1 MKLGLTDTAL
11 RDAHQSLLATR
22 MRTAD
27 MLPIAEALDSAGY
40 YSLEVWGGATFDTA
54 LRFLKEDPWE
64 RLRLLKHHI
73 TKTPLQMLLRGQ
85 NVLGYRHYA
94 DDVVTRF
101 CEKAVEHGMDIFRI
115 FDAVND
121 TRNMET
127 AIRAVKGAGGHV
139 QGTICYTVSPVF
151 TDDSVVKMAKELD
164 EMGADSI
171 CLKDMAG
178 LLDPESCFRLI
189 TAIKAAVNLPV
200 ALHSHCTSGMADMA
214 YMRAIEA
221 GVDSVDTAI
230 SSLCHSTSHPPTE
243 SVVATVR
250 GTDRDSGMSISEL
263 TEISKY
269 FARIRRKYAAFESNT
284 FGIDADVLI
293 HQMPGGMISNMINQ
307 LREQGAE
314 HRLPEVLEEMPHVR
328 EDMGFPPLVT
338 PTSQIVG
345 AQSVLNVLLGERYK
359 AVSNEVRQYFRG
371 YYGRTPAPVNSEVQQ
386 KILGDEQPITSRPAD
401 QIEPELDKAK
411 AEIGALARSEEDVI
425 SYALF
430 PQPARDFFEW
440 REAGGGADPAIVAA
454 IAATLLDEQRRNTPV
469 QAAAATAL
477 PATAGGLQTWSPL
490 WRVAGRQ
497 RAQRG

>member
-1 MKLGLTDTAL
+1 MPKLGIMDTAL

-27 MLPIAEALDSAGY
+27 MLPIAEALDSIGY
-40 YSLEVWGGATFDTA
+40 HSLEVWGGATFDTA

-64 RLRLLKHHI
+64 RLKLLKHHI
-73 TKTPLQMLLRGQ
+73 RHTPLQMLLRGQ
-85 NVLGYRHYA
+85 NVVGYRHYA

-127 AIRAVKGAGGHV
+127 AIRAVKRAGGHV
-139 QGTICYTVSPVF
+139 QGTICYTISPVF
-151 TDDSVVKMAKELD
+151 TADAAVQMARELA
-164 EMGADSI
+164 EMGSDSL

-178 LLDPESCFRLI
+178 LLDPVTTGELVRR
-189 TAIKAAVNLPV
+189 IKAAVNLPL

-214 YMRAIEA
+214 YMKAIDA
-221 GVDSVDTAI
+221 GVDMVDTAI
-230 SSLCHSTSHPPTE
+230 SSMCHSTSHPPTE

-250 GTDRDSGMSISEL
+250 GTERDSGLDVKDL
-263 TEISKY
+263 TEVARY
-269 FARIRRKYAAFESNT
+269 FARVRRKYAAYESNT

-307 LREQGAE
+307 LREQNAE
-314 HRLPEVLEEMPHVR
+314 ARLPEVLEEMPRVR
-328 EDMGFPPLVT
+328 KAMGYPPLVT

-345 AQSVLNVLLGERYK
+345 AQAVLNVLVGEPFR

-371 YYGRTPAPVNSEVQQ
+371 YYGRTPAPVDEDVRR
-386 KILGDEQPITSRPAD
+386 KILGDEQPITGRPAD
-401 QIEPELDKAK
+401 HIEPELEKAK
-411 AEIGALARSEEDVI
+411 AEIGDLAQNEEDVI
-425 SYALF
+425 SYAIF

-440 REAGGGADPAIVAA
+440 RRRGGGLEKDVVAA
-454 IAATLLDEQRRNTPV
+454 IAA
-469 QAAAATAL
+469 AL
-477 PATAGGLQTWSPL
+477 TAGQPHANGAQAQPTMPAFTGPMVTYAA
-490 WRVAGRQ
+490 WRMAGRQ
-497 RAQRG
+497 RTQRG